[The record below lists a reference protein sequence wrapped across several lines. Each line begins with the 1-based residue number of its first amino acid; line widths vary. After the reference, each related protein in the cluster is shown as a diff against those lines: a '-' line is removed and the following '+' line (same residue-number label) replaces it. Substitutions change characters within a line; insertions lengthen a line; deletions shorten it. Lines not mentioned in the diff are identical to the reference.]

1 MVTRATATAETAGL
15 APPPGPGWPAHFAA
29 EPGLV
34 LEEIL
39 RPLGVG
45 QTLTFIDPDGGRES
59 VSYDAFARR
68 LGGAA
73 LQLQA
78 QGVRPGS
85 LVATVISTS
94 LPSVIRALA
103 VWVAG
108 ATLVSLPPPP
118 RRALRDQHLA
128 RLGEVLAAM
137 PCEFLITEKESQGI
151 AGIRAIPAA
160 SLDALDAAPPDA
172 AVPDVAL
179 IQFTSGSLGSPKGVA
194 IGSATLAGHLNMIS
208 RCMGCEPAGDAMAT
222 WLPFYHDFGL
232 ICFFLTGVCAR
243 IRQVHMHPR
252 AFAADPSSWLRLL
265 SAERATITGAPHFG
279 FRLASRVPYP
289 GDLDLSRVRVALNGG
304 ERIHWD
310 DLADFQRAAGPAGF
324 PWTAQLPVYGMA
336 ENTVGATCTMRQRS
350 GPARGPGGLVS
361 AGPNLPGTELAC
373 AGRPGSPAELRVT
386 GRWLYDGYY
395 TAAGFAPRAGADLA
409 TGDIG
414 FIADGQAFVLGRD
427 SEVISAGGR
436 NLFAEDVEVT
446 ASQAAKQQVRGCA
459 AFKPDAASQRFGMW
473 VEASVRDAP
482 EGAALARAIRS
493 AVSAEL
499 GTRVEPLLVVVPG
512 TIPRTSSGKVQRG
525 RCRAALAAGELPGR
539 KVIAEIS

>member
-1 MVTRATATAETAGL
+1 MVTAVPGTATAAGL
-15 APPPGPGWPAHFAA
+15 PPPSGPDWPAQFAA
-29 EPGLV
+29 QPGLA
-34 LEEIL
+34 LEEIM

-45 QTLTFIDPDGGRES
+45 QTLTFIDPDGRRES
-59 VSYDAFARR
+59 VSYDMFARR

-73 LQLQA
+73 RQLQA

-85 LVATVISTS
+85 LVAAMLSTS

-108 ATLVSLPPPP
+108 ATLVSVPPPP
-118 RRALRDQHLA
+118 RRAMRDQHLA

-137 PCEFLITEKESQGI
+137 PCELMISEKDGQAI
-151 AGIRAIPAA
+151 AGTRAIPAA
-160 SLDALDAAPPDA
+160 SLDGLDAAPPDA
-172 AVPDVAL
+172 DIPDVAL

-194 IGSATLAGHLNMIS
+194 IGSATLAGHLNMIT
-208 RCMGCEPAGDAMAT
+208 RCMGCDPASDAMAT

-279 FRLASRVPYP
+279 FRLAGRVPYP
-289 GDLDLSRVRVALNGG
+289 GNLDLSGVRVALNGG
-304 ERIHWD
+304 ERVHWD
-310 DLADFQRAAGPAGF
+310 DLEDFQKAAEPAGF
-324 PWTAQLPVYGMA
+324 PWEAQLPVYGLA

-350 GPARGPGGLVS
+350 GPVRGPGGLVS
-361 AGPNLPGTELAC
+361 SGQNLPGTELAC
-373 AGRPGSPAELRVT
+373 AGLPDSPAELRVS

-395 TAAGFAPRAGADLA
+395 TAAGFQSRGDADLA
-409 TGDIG
+409 TGDVG
-414 FIADGQAFVLGRD
+414 FLSGGHAYVLGRD

-446 ASQAAKQQVRGCA
+446 ASQAGKPQVRGCA
-459 AFKPDAASQRFGMW
+459 AFKPEPASQRFGMW

-482 EGAALARAIRS
+482 EGAALARDIRS

-512 TIPRTSSGKVQRG
+512 TIPRTTSGKVQRA
-525 RCRAALAAGELPGR
+525 RCRATQAAGDLPGR